1 MKRIL
6 MTMAL
11 LVSATVASADNG
23 WHRGWERREMR
34 QERREVQC
42 ERERVER
49 ERARIEHERMRI
61 EMERERMRHEERM
74 RQERE
79 SMRHRHHRHCRHDH
93 GRDVVV
99 IRERPYR
106 DEPAPP
112 PPPPS
117 RPTARIEVVWQ
128 SGPLVMK

>member
-11 LVSATVASADNG
+11 LVAATVASADNG
-23 WHRGWERREMR
+23 WHRGWERKELRH
-34 QERREVQC
+34 ERHQVQC

-61 EMERERMRHEERM
+61 EMERERIRQEERM
-74 RQERE
+74 RRERE
-79 SMRHRHHRHCRHDH
+79 ARHHDRHRDRHCDRK
-93 GRDVVV
+93 VVV